1 MGAFR
6 TGKSFVLDFF
16 LRYLKSGEN
25 ADGDSTVTEAWL
37 GETLE
42 GNENTDVQK
51 GADAMNKARS
61 KKHNEGGFGWRSG
74 KERCTTGIW
83 M

>member
-1 MGAFR
+1 
-6 TGKSFVLDFF
+6 VLDFF
-16 LRYLKSGEN
+16 LRYLKSSEN
-25 ADGDSTVTEAWL
+25 ADGSGQVSEAWL
-37 GETLE
+37 GDTL
-42 GNENTDVQK
+42 GANENQDIQK
-51 GADAMNKARS
+51 GVEAMNKSRA